1 MAGCDIESYL
11 LEKSRI
17 TQQQEVERSYH
28 MFYQLLA
35 PFIPEMKTKCLLTD
49 DIYDYSYVS
58 QGKTT
63 VASIDDNEELEY
75 TDDAFTVIGFSDQEK
90 WDCYKLTAAVMSCG
104 EIKFQQKGRDDQAEP
119 ADMAFPNKVAEL
131 FGVNIDEMMKA
142 FCKPKIKVGTEW
154 VVKGQTC
161 EQATNAVGGI
171 ARATFDRIFK
181 WLIIKCNETLID
193 KTMKKSNFCAVLD
206 IAGFEIFEY
215 NGFEQISINFV
226 NEKLQQFF
234 NHHMFVV
241 EQEEYV
247 AEGIDWAMV
256 DFGMD
261 LAACII
267 MFEKPMG
274 VWAIL
279 EEESNFP
286 KATDKTFEDKIKAQ
300 HLGKSASM
308 AKPQSKTDKNAHFAI
323 IHYAGIVSYNVT
335 GWLEKNKDP
344 VNDTVVDVLKRGSC
358 ALMVH
363 LWLDNPGQSAPPD
376 DGKKKKKKGGGKTV
390 SSVYLVQLGELMTTL
405 HSTEPHFIR
414 CIVPNTHKK
423 PLETET
429 ALIMH
434 QLTCNGV
441 LEGIRICMRG
451 FPNRMLYPDFKSR
464 YMILGAAEMAN
475 ASDNKTGVYGLM
487 DKINFSR
494 DKYRLG
500 HTKVFF
506 RAGALAA
513 LEEARDDIVL
523 KLVRWMQGEIY
534 GRFGRR
540 EYQKRFDQRNLMIV
554 VQRNFRKFM
563 QLRSWGWFI
572 IIQKTKPLIGQEN
585 LEDQLKALEDKANE
599 AYGAY
604 KEQIDT
610 KVFAKS
616 QDLQYSLS
624 NIFFYIAS

>member
-1 MAGCDIESYL
+1 
-11 LEKSRI
+11 
-17 TQQQEVERSYH
+17 
-28 MFYQLLA
+28 
-35 PFIPEMKTKCLLTD
+35 MKTKCLLTD

-90 WDCYKLTAAVMSCG
+90 WDCYKLTAAVMACG

-193 KTMKKSNFCAVLD
+193 KTMKKANFCAVLD

-358 ALMVH
+358 PLMVH
-363 LWLDNPGQSAPPD
+363 LWLDHPGQSAPPD

-429 ALIMH
+429 PLIMH

-475 ASDNKTGVYGLM
+475 AADNKTGVYGLM

-534 GRFGRR
+534 GKFGRR

-610 KVFAKS
+610 KVFPKF
-616 QDLQYSLS
+616 QDLQGSLS
-624 NIFFYIAS
+624 NIFYCNTLPQINSPISWIIPFSGKASTGK

>member
-1 MAGCDIESYL
+1 
-11 LEKSRI
+11 
-17 TQQQEVERSYH
+17 
-28 MFYQLLA
+28 
-35 PFIPEMKTKCLLTD
+35 MKTKCLLTD

-429 ALIMH
+429 SLIMH

-475 ASDNKTGVYGLM
+475 AADNKTGVYGLM

-534 GRFGRR
+534 GRCGRR

-616 QDLQYSLS
+616 QDLQDSLS
-624 NIFFYIAS
+624 NKFVQYIASN